1 MGRSWLDTSPP
12 SPLSLLSQFVQG
24 NAALYIKYSVG
35 LQSQYPYVIAVLLV
49 STIVWMP
56 LWQFVLLKFGK
67 KKAFFAGMWI
77 LMPTQLLTLFVPF
90 LPYSMYALA
99 AVGGM
104 GVSCAYLL
112 PWWVWVAMASMGY
125 HGEHGLPWW
134 AWVAMASMGCY
145 RKIMQLIL
153 SPYHQCWKIMMLLL
167 AKLKV
172 HYAAA
177 SWLYI
182 CHPELD
188 TETISAIL
196 WSSPSGP
203 CYQTW

>member
-1 MGRSWLDTSPP
+1 MAGHLSLSSPLSLLPLLSSLSPPSP
-12 SPLSLLSQFVQG
+12 SPLSLLPLPLLPLSSQFVQG

-112 PWWVWVAMASMGY
+112 PW
-125 HGEHGLPWW
+125 
-134 AWVAMASMGCY
+134 
-145 RKIMQLIL
+145 
-153 SPYHQCWKIMMLLL
+153 
-167 AKLKV
+167 
-172 HYAAA
+172 
-177 SWLYI
+177 
-182 CHPELD
+182 
-188 TETISAIL
+188 
-196 WSSPSGP
+196 
-203 CYQTW
+203 